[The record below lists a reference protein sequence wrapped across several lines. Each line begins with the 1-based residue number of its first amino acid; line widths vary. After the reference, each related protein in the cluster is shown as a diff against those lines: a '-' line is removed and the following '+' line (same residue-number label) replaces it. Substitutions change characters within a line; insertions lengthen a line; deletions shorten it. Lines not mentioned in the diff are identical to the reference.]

1 MHGITD
7 TCMIY
12 NAVFVGNP
20 KKILQG
26 YCDKLTVKLAIDLDR
41 VTNALYAKE
50 LITQQT
56 KDEMHVLGTTD
67 YKKSCKLFTDIMR
80 QLESSFNFNQ
90 YLINICHVFINH
102 QALVEIASSILY
114 ELGKRT
120 DCLCAQ
126 N

>member
-1 MHGITD
+1 M
-7 TCMIY
+7 Y

-26 YCDKLTVKLAIDLDR
+26 YCEKLTDKLAVDLDR

-67 YKKSCKLFTDIMR
+67 YKKSSKLFTDIMR
-80 QLESSFNFNQ
+80 QLESSFNFKQ
-90 YLINICHVFINH
+90 YLINICLVFINH
-102 QALVEIASSILY
+102 QALVEIASSILV
-114 ELGKRT
+114 ELGKGT
-120 DCLCAQ
+120 DCLCTQ
-126 N
+126 NY

>member
-1 MHGITD
+1 M
-7 TCMIY
+7 Y
-12 NAVFVGNP
+12 NAFFVGNP
-20 KKILQG
+20 KRILQG
-26 YCDKLTVKLAIDLDR
+26 YCKKLTDKLAIDLDR

-67 YKKSCKLFTDIMR
+67 YNKSSKLFNDIMR
-80 QLESSFNFNQ
+80 QLESSSNFNQ
-90 YLINICHVFINH
+90 YLINICHVFIKH
-102 QALVEIASSILY
+102 QVLEEIASSILD

-126 N
+126 TN

>member
-1 MHGITD
+1 M
-7 TCMIY
+7 Y
-12 NAVFVGNP
+12 NAVVAGNP
-20 KKILQG
+20 KEILQR
-26 YCDKLTVKLAIDLDR
+26 YCYELTNKLAVDLNR
-41 VTNALYAKE
+41 VTDALYAKE

-80 QLESSFNFNQ
+80 QLESSCNFNQ
-90 YLINICHVFINH
+90 YLINICHVFIKH
-102 QALVEIASSILY
+102 QALEEIASSILD